1 MNAIY
6 KYRAWKFLPSRKNRL
21 LFNIFLTSMAEI
33 EGFHIFLFIRCRY
46 YPSRVM
52 GRHTDKSFPQSWEQ
66 YRRMTILSGMVTAF
80 ARRCMEFFGIYGAA
94 SEFVN

>member
-33 EGFHIFLFIRCRY
+33 EGFHIFYLLGASMTR
-46 YPSRVM
+46 SV
-52 GRHTDKSFPQSWEQ
+52 TDGQA
-66 YRRMTILSGMVTAF
+66 YR
-80 ARRCMEFFGIYGAA
+80 
-94 SEFVN
+94 